1 MVNRD
6 AGEPFYTLDQIHKDF
21 YKRLTTDERLTSE
34 YRIDTWGEGRFNPQH
49 LPPTGIHGR
58 YQRLRVMP
66 LEETTG
72 FYNYKI
78 DVVVWVLINQR
89 DVATQY
95 ALGELYLGE
104 ITQVF
109 TEKPDDWSL
118 DGIVLNIEFAGSDYL
133 QDWANHGN
141 SVLLCS
147 ARFAIYADIEHMHT
161 QS

>member
-1 MVNRD
+1 MPIT
-6 AGEPFYTLDQIHKDF
+6 AGEPFHTLDKIHKDF
-21 YKRLTTDERLTSE
+21 YKRLTTDERLARD
-34 YRIDTWGEGRFNPQH
+34 YRVDTWNEGRFNPQH
-49 LPPTGIHGR
+49 LPPTGIHSR
-58 YQRLRVMP
+58 YQRLRVSK
-66 LEETTG
+66 LEESTC
-72 FYNYKI
+72 FYSYRI
-78 DVVVWVLINQR
+78 DVVVWVLVNQR

-104 ITQVF
+104 ITQIF

-118 DGIVLNIEFAGSDYL
+118 DGIVLNIDFVGSDYL
-133 QDWANHGN
+133 QDWANRGD